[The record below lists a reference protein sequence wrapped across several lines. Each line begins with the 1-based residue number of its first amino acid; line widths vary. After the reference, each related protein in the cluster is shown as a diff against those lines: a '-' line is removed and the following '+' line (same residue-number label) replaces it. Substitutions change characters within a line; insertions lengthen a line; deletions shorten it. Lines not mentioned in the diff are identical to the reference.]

1 MGAQGLRGDSAQRSD
16 RPKQHPVHVVHR
28 VGAALL
34 GLGLWVFAGLGFAQG
49 LAFFST
55 QGQVVLGLSN
65 NGLLSAISAV
75 AGAVLLVAAAWR
87 GPVASTATAVMGG
100 LFLLS
105 GLVHFA
111 VLGTPLNIL
120 AFRLPNVFFSLIAGM
135 LLMFL
140 GLYGRLAGGLP
151 EDNPYRQ
158 ARAHRHGVAQQHRE
172 SSEDETTQA
181 AYVEAELAMAEGH
194 PTPQQQAR
202 VEQEQ
207 RQQQEAERERLRARV
222 REREQAGEQQAPTQR
237 TPEQQERGKQRDSG
251 EQSSSGE
258 RASEQR

>member
-1 MGAQGLRGDSAQRSD
+1 MGAERLRGRSD
-16 RPKQHPVHVVHR
+16 QQSSRPRQHPVHMVHR

-34 GLGLWVFAGLGFAQG
+34 GLGLWVFAALGFANG
-49 LAFFST
+49 LAFFTT

-65 NGLLSAISAV
+65 NGLLSTISAV
-75 AGAVLLVAAAWR
+75 AGAVLLAAAAWR

-120 AFRLPNVFFSLIAGM
+120 AFRLPNVFFSLVAGM
-135 LLMFL
+135 LLLFL

-151 EDNPYRQ
+151 SDNPYRQ
-158 ARAHRHGVAQQHRE
+158 ARASRRGVSEQQKF
-172 SSEDETTQA
+172 SSEDEATQA

-202 VEQEQ
+202 VEKEQQEQ
-207 RQQQEAERERLRARV
+207 RAAERQRLRERAREPEHD
-222 REREQAGEQQAPTQR
+222 RGEPTTDQWAPDQR
-237 TPEQQERGKQRDSG
+237 T
-251 EQSSSGE
+251 SGE
-258 RASEQR
+258 RTSDEQQR